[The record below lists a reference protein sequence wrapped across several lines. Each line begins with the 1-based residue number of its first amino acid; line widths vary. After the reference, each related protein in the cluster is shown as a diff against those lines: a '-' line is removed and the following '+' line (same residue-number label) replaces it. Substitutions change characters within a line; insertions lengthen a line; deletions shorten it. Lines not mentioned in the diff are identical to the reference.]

1 MRNNHMTL
9 RVAVTVLLA
18 PSLLGGCRRA
28 NSVQVVSTAA
38 STFIERPVKKI
49 RFFPLVEYPAREY
62 DADGSLQICGKGIQ
76 FTARAGWWVP
86 ISYSSIWFV
95 EVDEGAFVGID
106 TLYVYSSDER
116 WAFQLGRKH
125 DATAIA
131 NNIRKRAG
139 SGSKWTSQPLAR
151 YERVRWDSFGSDT
164 AGQLAIYAEGIRYE
178 AGPSLSVSIP
188 YPAMWSVD
196 SNEGYWRQDTLS
208 VEAAARMFR
217 FKLPKEAD
225 VTALAGDIRQ
235 RAGL

>member
-1 MRNNHMTL
+1 MRNDHMTL

-18 PSLLGGCRRA
+18 PSLLGGCRRG
-28 NSVQVVSTAA
+28 NSLQTVITAA
-38 STFIERPVKKI
+38 STFGERPIKKI
-49 RFFPLVEYPAREY
+49 RFSPLVEYPAREY
-62 DADGSLQICGKGIQ
+62 DADGTLQICAEGIQ
-76 FTARAGWWVP
+76 FAARAGWWVP
-86 ISYSSIWFV
+86 ISYSSIWFA
-95 EVDEGAFVGID
+95 EVDEGLFIGID
-106 TLYVYSSDER
+106 TLYVYSSDGR
-116 WAFQLGRKH
+116 WAFQIGRKH

-131 NNIRKRAG
+131 NNIRKRAA

-164 AGQLAIYAEGIRYE
+164 AGQLAVHAEGIRYE
-178 AGPSLSVSIP
+178 AGSGLSVSIP

-196 SNEGYWRQDTLS
+196 SNEGYWRQDTLF